1 MSGVATQSRRISTV
15 IACHNR
21 RDTTLR
27 CLDRLH
33 AAAQLVPDLRL
44 ETILVDDGS
53 RDGTASAVT
62 ARFPDTRIIQAD
74 GALWWAG
81 AMELGLRACDPTADF
96 QLWLNDDVLLRD
108 DALARLIDA
117 HDCWRDHHGQPPIIV
132 GAVVAADDGA
142 VTFGGGRRL
151 GSHPLRSARLALDD
165 QPQRCELINGN
176 VVLVP
181 APAAARLG
189 GIDPVFIGVQGMAD
203 TDYGLRAIALGVDVI
218 VAPGSV
224 GVCARDRRP
233 PPWRDPDL
241 GVVERLR
248 AITGPRGCPWRP
260 WLTFVRRH
268 GGPWWPVWWA
278 APLVK
283 RFATILVP
291 DRSPAPR
298 VALVEGVVPDYRLGL
313 MRELA
318 KFTHPRFIVYHGDG
332 QAGLMAAG
340 STAPLPIAS
349 RRGRNLFWPRL
360 CGGRVVWSA
369 GVLETLTGGFDAMCV
384 GLHTH
389 DLGIWVLWLA
399 RRVLGRPRLMISGHF
414 AFSQPGPW
422 PLGPA
427 RRFLRRCLARG
438 ADAVLPYTEEG
449 AEQCRAAGIAADRV
463 FVSGNSV
470 DVAAARAA
478 MAALPADALDA
489 MRRRHGLADR
499 PIFLFL
505 GRLYPGKRVDAAIAA
520 MRELARR
527 GVRANLLIVGS
538 GVEEARLKALAADLP
553 DVRFA
558 AAEFDSHVLAALF
571 MLATAVIV
579 PGAVGL
585 VAAHAAAHGA
595 PLIACH
601 GGAPHGPEFAYLRH
615 DENSLLTEAVD
626 PVELA
631 LAMERLCRDSAL
643 RARLRQG
650 AWRTGDDLGL
660 EQAAN
665 AYAMAARRAIGLS
678 PGGGPSP

>member
-1 MSGVATQSRRISTV
+1 MSEVATERRLISTV

-27 CLDRLH
+27 CLEGLRT
-33 AAAQLVPDLRL
+33 AVRLVPDLRL
-44 ETILVDDGS
+44 ETILVDDGGS
-53 RDGTASAVT
+53 DGTASAVA

-108 DALARLIDA
+108 DALLRLLDV
-117 HDCWRDHHGQPPIIV
+117 HDRWRDHHGQPPIIV
-132 GAVVAADDGA
+132 GAVVATEDGA

-151 GSHPLRSARLALDD
+151 GSHPLRSTRLALDD

-176 VVLVP
+176 VILVP

-189 GIDPVFIGVQGMAD
+189 GVDPVFIGTQGMAD
-203 TDYGLRAIALGVDVI
+203 TDYGLRAIALGIDVI
-218 VAPGSV
+218 VAPGSA
-224 GVCARDRRP
+224 GVCERDRRP

-241 GVVERLR
+241 GVVDRLR
-248 AITGPRGCPWRP
+248 AITGPRGCPWRS
-260 WLTFVRRH
+260 WLVFARRH

-283 RFATILVP
+283 RAFAVLAP

-298 VALVEGVVPDYRLGL
+298 VALMEGVVPDYRLGL

-318 KFTHPRFIVYHGDG
+318 KSTHPHFIVHHGDG
-332 QAGLMAAG
+332 QAGLMAMG
-340 STAPLPIAS
+340 SAAPLPIAA

-369 GVLETLTGGFDAMCV
+369 GVLEALTGGFDAVCV

-399 RRVLGRPRLMISGHF
+399 RRVLGRPRLMMSGHF

-427 RRFLRRCLARG
+427 RRFLRRRLARG

-449 AEQCRAAGIAADRV
+449 AEQCRAAGIAVDRI

-470 DVAAARAA
+470 DVATARAA
-478 MAALPADALDA
+478 IAALPADALDA
-489 MRRRHGLADR
+489 TRRRHGLADG
-499 PIFLFL
+499 PVFLFL
-505 GRLYPGKRVDAAIAA
+505 GRLYPGKRVDAAIEA

-527 GVRANLLIVGS
+527 GGRASLLIVGS
-538 GVEEARLKALAADLP
+538 GVDEARLKALAADLP

-558 AAEFDSHVLAALF
+558 AAEFDPHALAALF
-571 MLATAVIV
+571 ALATAVIV

-615 DENSLLTEAVD
+615 EENSLLTEALD
-626 PVELA
+626 PVEIG

-650 AWRTGDDLGL
+650 AWRTGDDLGV

-665 AYAMAARRAIGLS
+665 AYAMAARRAIGLPS
-678 PGGGPSP
+678 GGGASL